1 MSKVLSFPPKAPAIE
16 VINEAHFEKFEDAA
30 LMLMSFEKLAD
41 AVEVVS
47 EGGEIHERDDTHVGL
62 MEACMALAVMF
73 RRRTGHDVQTVSADH
88 LEQERRGLMEGI
100 EVNSLPIPVR
110 TSALNPLPTEAFRGI
125 PTADLARVGF
135 NYVSQANE
143 NIKRNSPHLVEL
155 NLARA
160 HSLDAMGALVVL
172 IERLSGGVASIASG
186 ETPIANAPGTETL
199 Q

>member
-1 MSKVLSFPPKAPAIE
+1 MNNVIDFPSIQTVE
-16 VINEAHFEKFEDAA
+16 VINEEHFEKIEDAA

-73 RRRTGHDVQTVSADH
+73 RRRTGHEVQQVSADH
-88 LEQERRGLMEGI
+88 LDQERQCLMEGVEI
-100 EVNSLPIPVR
+100 KSLPIPVR
-110 TSALNPLPTEAFRGI
+110 PSVLKPLPSEAFRGI

-135 NYVSQANE
+135 NYVRQSHE
-143 NIKRNSPHLVEL
+143 SIKRNCPHLVEL
-155 NLARA
+155 DLARA

-172 IERLSGGVASIASG
+172 IERLSGDMAPVTAS
-186 ETPIANAPGTETL
+186 ETPIANAPGTGTL

>member
-1 MSKVLSFPPKAPAIE
+1 MNNVIDFPLVQAVEI
-16 VINEAHFEKFEDAA
+16 INEAHFEKFEDAA

-88 LEQERRGLMEGI
+88 LDQERRGLMEGV

-110 TSALNPLPTEAFRGI
+110 PSALKPLPTEAFRGV

-135 NYVSQANE
+135 NYISRSHE
-143 NIKRNSPHLVEL
+143 HIKGNCPKLIEL
-155 NLARA
+155 DLARA

-172 IERLSGGVASIASG
+172 IERLSGGVASIACG
-186 ETPIANAPGTETL
+186 ETPIANAPGSETL

>member
-1 MSKVLSFPPKAPAIE
+1 MNNVIDFPSTQTVE
-16 VINEAHFEKFEDAA
+16 VINEEHFEKFDDAA
-30 LMLMSFEKLAD
+30 LMLMSFENLAD
-41 AVEVVS
+41 AVEVVT
-47 EGGEIHERDDTHVGL
+47 EGGQIHERDDTHVGL

-73 RRRTGHDVQTVSADH
+73 RRRTGHDAQKVSADH
-88 LEQERRGLMEGI
+88 LDQQRQGLMEGV

-110 TSALNPLPTEAFRGI
+110 SSVLKPLPTEAFRGI

-135 NYVSQANE
+135 NYASQAHE

-172 IERLSGGVASIASG
+172 IERLTGGVAPVPAS
-186 ETPIANAPGTETL
+186 ETPIANAPGTGTL

>member
-1 MSKVLSFPPKAPAIE
+1 MSRVIDFPKSPTVE

-73 RRRTGHDVQTVSADH
+73 RRRTGHDAQKVSADH
-88 LEQERRGLMEGI
+88 LDQERQCLMGGVEFK
-100 EVNSLPIPVR
+100 SLPIPLR
-110 TSALNPLPTEAFRGI
+110 PTPCGPLPTTAFHGI
-125 PTADLARVGF
+125 PDLSLAWAGF
-135 NYVSQANE
+135 NYVSRVLE
-143 NIKRNSPHLVEL
+143 HIKGNSPHLVEL
-155 NLARA
+155 DMARA
-160 HSLDAMGALVVL
+160 HSLDAMNALSLL
-172 IERLSGGVASIASG
+172 IESLTSAAPGGTGEDVAK
-186 ETPIANAPGTETL
+186 ANAPGPETL

>member
-1 MSKVLSFPPKAPAIE
+1 MSKKIDFPKSPTLE

-73 RRRTGHDVQTVSADH
+73 RRRTGYDAQKVSSAH
-88 LEQERRGLMEGI
+88 LEQERQCLMSGTE
-100 EVNSLPIPVR
+100 NKSLPIPLR
-110 TSALNPLPTEAFRGI
+110 PTPCGPLPKTAFNGV
-125 PTADLARVGF
+125 PDLSLAWAGF
-135 NYVSQANE
+135 NYISRVHEHVN
-143 NIKRNSPHLVEL
+143 RNSPHLVEL
-155 NLARA
+155 DLARA
-160 HSLDAMGALVVL
+160 HSLDAMNALSLL
-172 IERLSGGVASIASG
+172 IESLSGAATGSTG
-186 ETPIANAPGTETL
+186 ECVTKVNAPGSETL

>member
-1 MSKVLSFPPKAPAIE
+1 MSKVIDFPTPPNVE

-73 RRRTGHDVQTVSADH
+73 RRRTGHDAQKVSADH
-88 LEQERRGLMEGI
+88 LDYERQCLMGGI
-100 EVNSLPIPVR
+100 EIKSLPIPLR
-110 TSALNPLPTEAFRGI
+110 PSALKPLPTEAFRGI

-135 NYVSQANE
+135 NYISQASE

-160 HSLDAMGALVVL
+160 HSLDAIGALVVL
-172 IERLSGGVASIASG
+172 IERLSGGVASIVSS
-186 ETPIANAPGTETL
+186 ETPIANAPGSETL

>member
-1 MSKVLSFPPKAPAIE
+1 MSKVLSFPAKTPAVE
-16 VINEAHFEKFEDAA
+16 VINEAHFEKFDDAA
-30 LMLMSFEKLAD
+30 LLLMCFEMAVD
-41 AVEVVS
+41 AVEAVS
-47 EGGEIHERDDTHVGL
+47 EGDGITERDCSHVGL

-73 RRRTGHDVQTVSADH
+73 RRRTGHDVQKVSADH
-88 LEQERRGLMEGI
+88 LDQERRGLMEGV

-110 TSALNPLPTEAFRGI
+110 PSALKPLPTEAFRGI

-135 NYVSQANE
+135 NYISQANE

-172 IERLSGGVASIASG
+172 IERLSGGVASIPTSEA
-186 ETPIANAPGTETL
+186 PIANAPGSETL

>member
-1 MSKVLSFPPKAPAIE
+1 MSRVIDFPKSPTVE

-73 RRRTGHDVQTVSADH
+73 RRRTGHDAQKVSADH
-88 LEQERRGLMEGI
+88 LDQERQCLMGGVEI
-100 EVNSLPIPVR
+100 KSLPIPLR
-110 TSALNPLPTEAFRGI
+110 PTPCGPLPTTAFHGI
-125 PTADLARVGF
+125 PDLSLAWAGF
-135 NYVSQANE
+135 NYVSRVLE
-143 NIKRNSPHLVEL
+143 HIKGNSPHLVEL
-155 NLARA
+155 DMARA
-160 HSLDAMGALVVL
+160 HSLDAMNALSLL
-172 IERLSGGVASIASG
+172 IESLTSAAPGGTGEDVAK
-186 ETPIANAPGTETL
+186 ANAPGPETL

>member
-1 MSKVLSFPPKAPAIE
+1 MNNVIDFPLAQAVEI
-16 VINEAHFEKFEDAA
+16 INEAHFEKFEDAA

-47 EGGEIHERDDTHVGL
+47 EGGEIHERDDIHVGL

-73 RRRTGHDVQTVSADH
+73 RRRTGHDVQKVSADH
-88 LEQERRGLMEGI
+88 LDQERRGLMEGV

-110 TSALNPLPTEAFRGI
+110 PSALKPLPTEAFRGI

-160 HSLDAMGALVVL
+160 HSLGAMGALVVL